1 MPLSDC
7 EVLNT
12 GYSHQLPIKSCSPRS
27 RGLNPYQKLLR
38 RFYEPLFLLET
49 LGQARGE
56 HNTAVPMMD
65 PRIAHRRKFLQN
77 LSYICDFEKGGNSC
91 TALGVEERDTYYK
104 FWVAS
109 NSVNRKV
116 VEFLESALS
125 TLKIAGSHGPTE
137 SERDK
142 IDFVDFCIRFA
153 SSRVKKET
161 QSLFRAVKACYSK
174 QNQWNTDPCWY
185 LLLECKYKKL
195 LMEIIALDIWLDS
208 ILAHKDSFSLCKFA
222 YENRHSKFVDI
233 LTFSAQNEEK
243 KIGPQGR
250 MTSFAIA
257 KHYLGRLAAHIR
269 APQQLFEDAETL
281 DYMLE
286 SCKVDYIEPIPS
298 VPQPIFDSQTTLEG
312 ILYRMLKQNDPE
324 RLEIERKLI
333 YMNMGNGILEKLN
346 EQYQRCVPQVH
357 AEVQVLEHFHKKKLH
372 FVDADRYIACSK
384 PSCVCCEMYFK
395 YHPARMDAPECH
407 RKVWIK
413 WSPPLVK
420 VFTKNLPDFKQQRQI
435 INKMTEDIRS
445 DVIAQ
450 VLE

>member
-12 GYSHQLPIKSCSPRS
+12 GYSHQLPIKSGSPRS

-56 HNTAVPMMD
+56 HVTAVPVMD

-91 TALGVEERDTYYK
+91 TAIGVEEKDTYYK

-142 IDFVDFCIRFA
+142 IDFVEFCIRFA

-161 QSLFRAVKACYSK
+161 QSLFRAVKACYSR
-174 QNQWNTDPCWY
+174 QNQWNTDP
-185 LLLECKYKKL
+185 
-195 LMEIIALDIWLDS
+195 S
-208 ILAHKDSFSLCKFA
+208 
-222 YENRHSKFVDI
+222 
-233 LTFSAQNEEK
+233 
-243 KIGPQGR
+243 
-250 MTSFAIA
+250 
-257 KHYLGRLAAHIR
+257 AHIR

-312 ILYRMLKQNDPE
+312 ILNRMLKENDPE
-324 RLEIERKLI
+324 RLEIERKLL

-357 AEVQVLEHFHKKKLH
+357 AEVQVLEHFYKKKLH

-395 YHPARMDAPECH
+395 YHPARMVAPECH

-420 VFTKNLPDFKQQRQI
+420 VFTKNLPDFKQQQQI

-450 VLE
+450 VLEQSSPSRWHPDSRTGITENRLSSSNQGPFPEKEDLSIRALGRQVAKSAAKLAIEVLGQPDGIENLEKDSDSDDGGVPIHV